1 MKNQAI
7 DALYNQAIDALYGIG
22 PFLLYFIPAIV
33 LVLVFMWVYTKF
45 TPYNEGELIRENNVA
60 AAITYIGALL
70 GFTFPLASALANS
83 VNVVDFVIWSVVA
96 GVAQLVTFVTFRAFY
111 PMIADRV
118 RAGEVAATL
127 KLAGWS
133 VMVGILNAAAI
144 TY

>member
-1 MKNQAI
+1 MKNEI
-7 DALYNQAIDALYGIG
+7 LDALAGVG
-22 PFLLYFIPAIV
+22 PFFMYFLPAIA
-33 LVLVFMWVYTKF
+33 LVLIFMWVYTKF

-60 AAITYIGALL
+60 AAIAYLGALL

-83 VNVVDFVIWSVVA
+83 VNLIDFVVWSVLA
-96 GVAQLVTFVTFRAFY
+96 GIAQLATFLIFRAFY
-111 PMIADRV
+111 PQIADRV
-118 RAGEVAATL
+118 KAGEIAATT

>member
-1 MKNQAI
+1 MQNEI
-7 DALYNQAIDALYGIG
+7 IEALYGVG

-60 AAITYIGALL
+60 AAVAYIGALL

-83 VNVVDFVIWSVVA
+83 VSVIDFVVWSVVA
-96 GVAQLVTFVTFRAFY
+96 GIAQLVTFLVFRAFY

-118 RAGEVAATL
+118 KAGEVAATL

-133 VMVGILNAAAI
+133 VMVGVLNAAAI

>member
-1 MKNQAI
+1 MKNEVI
-7 DALYNQAIDALYGIG
+7 DALVGVG

-33 LVLVFMWVYTKF
+33 LVLVFMWIFTKF

-60 AAITYIGALL
+60 AAVAYIGALL

-83 VNVVDFVIWSVVA
+83 VSVIDFVVWAVVA
-96 GVAQLVTFVTFRAFY
+96 GIAQLVTFLVFRAFY

-118 RAGEVAATL
+118 KAGEVAATL